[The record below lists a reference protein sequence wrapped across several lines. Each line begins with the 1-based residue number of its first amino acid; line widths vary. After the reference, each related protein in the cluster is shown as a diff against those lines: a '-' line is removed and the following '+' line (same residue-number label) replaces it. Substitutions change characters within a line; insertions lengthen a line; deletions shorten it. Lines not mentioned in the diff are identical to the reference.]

1 MKKKDKVKAK
11 AKSKGKKK
19 PVGKGRL
26 IARIVSATL
35 VVAVVACCAVGDW
48 YVHHPREWLEE
59 HRAFYTAPL
68 VYFGNRT
75 AFITDAIGW
84 TGHDAV
90 YDSDDPVPENQVFFA
105 GAPERTGDPAP
116 KDIVL
121 LQRGE
126 FAIGWSPSLRHP
138 VWAAYHVVKDARFDS
153 LKRPKNFQKDRSVA
167 SSPAATDYAR
177 TGYDRGH
184 LVPNRAIVTRY
195 GPDEQEKTFL
205 MTNIAP
211 QRPALNRGPWREM
224 EQRFADLWT
233 ARYGEIW
240 VIVGAVSPVA
250 ERQKMENTAIN
261 VPSQFYMLI
270 VAVEANENRTSENE
284 PAGEVRALAV
294 LLPQTAEVDDFPVH
308 NIVTIK
314 ELETATGLEF
324 VPDMPKFLAR
334 PLKSDRPTRLWPIRA
349 RVIVKLILLRFT

>member
-1 MKKKDKVKAK
+1 MKKKKRLKEKAK
-11 AKSKGKKK
+11 PTGKKK
-19 PVGKGRL
+19 PMGKARRVAW
-26 IARIVSATL
+26 IASIAL
-35 VVAVVACCAVGDW
+35 ALAAVACCAVGDW
-48 YVHHPREWLEE
+48 FVHHPREWLEE

-68 VYFGNRT
+68 WYFGNRT
-75 AFITDAIGW
+75 AFVTDAIGW

-90 YDSDDPVPENQVFFA
+90 YDFDEPAPSNAVFFA

-116 KDIVL
+116 KDIVT

-138 VWAAYHVVKDARFDS
+138 VWAAYHVVKDARFDA
-153 LKRPKNFQKDRSVA
+153 LKRPNFQKDRSVA
-167 SSPAATDYAR
+167 SSPAANDYAR
-177 TGYDRGH
+177 SGYDRGH

-224 EQRFADLWT
+224 EQRISDLWT

-240 VIVGAVSPVA
+240 VIVGAVSPTGN
-250 ERQKMENTAIN
+250 RTKLENTTID
-261 VPSQFYMLI
+261 VPEQYYMLI
-270 VAVEANENRTSENE
+270 AAQDKE
-284 PAGEVRALAV
+284 GVRALAV
-294 LLPQTAEVDDFPVH
+294 LLPQTAEVNDFPVH

-324 VPDMPKFLAR
+324 FPDMPKFLAR
-334 PLKSDRPTRLWPIRA
+334 PLKADRPTRLWPIRWHD
-349 RVIVKLILLRFT
+349 IVKLILLRFT

>member
-1 MKKKDKVKAK
+1 MKKKKKVKEHAV
-11 AKSKGKKK
+11 KGKKK
-19 PVGKGRL
+19 PVGKARL
-26 IARIVSATL
+26 IARIVSISL

-68 VYFGNRT
+68 WYFGNRT
-75 AFITDAIGW
+75 AFVTDAIGW

-116 KDIVL
+116 KDIVM

-138 VWAAYHVVKDARFDS
+138 VWAAYHVVKDARFDA
-153 LKRPKNFQKDRSVA
+153 LKRPNFQKDRSVA
-167 SSPAATDYAR
+167 SCPAANDYAR
-177 TGYDRGH
+177 SGYDRGH

-224 EQRFADLWT
+224 EQRISDLWT

-240 VIVGAVSPVA
+240 VIVGAVSPTSN
-250 ERQKMENTAIN
+250 RTKLENTTID
-261 VPSQFYMLI
+261 VPEQYYMLI
-270 VAVEANENRTSENE
+270 AAQDKE
-284 PAGEVRALAV
+284 GVRALAV
-294 LLPQTAEVDDFPVH
+294 LLPQTAEVNDFPVH

-324 VPDMPKFLAR
+324 FPDMPKFLAR
-334 PLKSDRPTRLWPIRA
+334 PLKADRPTRLWPIRWYD
-349 RVIVKLILLRFT
+349 IVKLILLRFT